1 MPELEAT
8 LYRIAQEAI
17 TNAIKHSGA
26 TTVRVGVRDVGDDV
40 ELRVSDDGSGFAPD
54 AITSGYGLLNMRE
67 RAELLGGTFD
77 VTSAPGAGT
86 AVVVR
91 LRAVRR
97 AEPSRRGVAS

>member
-26 TTVRVGVRDVGDDV
+26 TTVRVGVRDVGGDV
-40 ELRVSDDGSGFAPD
+40 ELRVDGRRQRVRPRTP
-54 AITSGYGLLNMRE
+54 ITSGFGLHRTCASG
-67 RAELLGGTFD
+67 RSSLGGTFE

-97 AEPSRRGVAS
+97 ARRRGPA